1 MKKIITLFLI
11 IFVLSGCNGNKETV
25 RDISE
30 MEYID
35 ALKYLTE
42 KELRSS
48 EIKEIVVENSKTFAD
63 CIDITYLS
71 EESTKDETDFVNRSF
86 SYYVNICREAYTH
99 KDALPIYFHVD
110 GTLIDQKGNKERR
123 TLIYLM
129 MDIDKF
135 NTYNW
140 ENLKYQNLDFD
151 LVSSDCV
158 YFLIKKPTI
167 TTFDP
172 SGFMYK

>member
-1 MKKIITLFLI
+1 MKKIITIVLVILFLGGCG
-11 IFVLSGCNGNKETV
+11 SGKKTEK
-25 RDISE
+25 DINE

-35 ALKYLTE
+35 AVKYLTE

-48 EIKEIVVENSKTFAD
+48 EIKEIVVENSNTFAD

-71 EESTKDETDFVNRSF
+71 EESTKNETDFVNQSF
-86 SYYVNICREAYTH
+86 SYYVDICREAYTH

-135 NTYNW
+135 NTYKW
-140 ENLKYQNLDFD
+140 ENLKFQNLNFD

-158 YFLIKKPTI
+158 YFLIKKPTA

-172 SGFMYK
+172 SEFKYQ